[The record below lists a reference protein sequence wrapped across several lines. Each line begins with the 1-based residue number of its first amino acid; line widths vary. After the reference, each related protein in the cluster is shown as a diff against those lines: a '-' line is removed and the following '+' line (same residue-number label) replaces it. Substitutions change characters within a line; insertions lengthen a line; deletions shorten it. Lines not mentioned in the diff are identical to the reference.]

1 MEKTYKKDDILTV
14 TIEDFSEDGLGIGKA
29 DGYALFVKDTVVGDT
44 CRVKIMKAKKNY
56 AFAHL
61 EEVIK
66 PSSFRISPSCEKAKA
81 CGGCQLQ
88 ALTYEKQLEFKET
101 RVKNNLVRIGGFDKE
116 FIDSISESI
125 LANDNPFRY
134 RNKAQYPIAWDKK
147 TNAPIAG
154 FYAGH
159 THSVIPVK
167 DCLLGPEEFSEIMS
181 IILDFIKSEKIPV
194 YSAEEKRKGI
204 RHVLLR
210 KGFTT
215 GEIMVCLVLSDEPAL
230 KDKDKLISLLKAKN
244 VTSLSV
250 SINPHDTN
258 VIMGDN
264 YKTIYGKDTITDYI
278 GDLKFNISPLSFFQV
293 NPTQTKKLYAKAL
306 EYASLSGEEAVWD
319 LYCGIGTISLFL
331 AKDAKKVY
339 GVEIIPEAIDDAREN
354 AKINDIENAEF
365 FVGKAEEVIDRIWS
379 EQKDNHDSNSDGYKM
394 THPDVIVVDPPRKGC
409 DELCLSTMLKMQ
421 PDRIVYV
428 SCDSATLARDLKIL
442 CEGGYELKKICAC
455 DMFSQSVHVETVC
468 LLSQRKPDTTIEV
481 DLDISELEVSSAET
495 KATYEEIKSYVLK
508 KYGLKVSNLYI
519 AQVKREC
526 GIVERINYNLP
537 KTEGNRVPQCPE
549 DKRKA
554 IKDAF
559 IHFQMI

>member
-88 ALTYEKQLEFKET
+88 ALSYEKQLEFKET
-101 RVKNNLVRIGGFDKE
+101 RVKNNLIRIGGFDKE

-215 GEIMVCLVLSDEPAL
+215 GEIMVCLVLSDESAL

-354 AKINDIENAEF
+354 ARINDIENAEF

-394 THPDVIVVDPPRKGC
+394 IHPDVIVVDPPRKGC

-421 PDRIVYV
+421 PDHIVYV

-442 CEGGYELKKICAC
+442 CEGGYELRKICAC
-455 DMFSQSVHVETVC
+455 DMFSQSVHVETVVF
-468 LLSQRKPDTTIEV
+468 LGKITDGPKDYVKIG
-481 DLDISELEVSSAET
+481 LD
-495 KATYEEIKSYVLK
+495 
-508 KYGLKVSNLYI
+508 
-519 AQVKREC
+519 
-526 GIVERINYNLP
+526 VEDYY
-537 KTEGNRVPQCPE
+537 K
-549 DKRKA
+549 
-554 IKDAF
+554 IKD
-559 IHFQMI
+559 IRNKQGIE

>member
-14 TIEDFSEDGLGIGKA
+14 TIEDFSEDGLGIGKD

-88 ALTYEKQLEFKET
+88 ALSYEKQLEFKET
-101 RVKNNLVRIGGFDKE
+101 RGKNNLVRIGGFDKE
-116 FIDSISESI
+116 FINSISEPI

-181 IILDFIKSEKIPV
+181 IILGFIKSEKIPV

-215 GEIMVCLVLSDEPAL
+215 GEIMVCLVFSDESAL
-230 KDKDKLISLLKAKN
+230 KDKDKLISLLKVKN

-365 FVGKAEEVIDRIWS
+365 FVGKAEEAIDRIWS

-455 DMFSQSVHVETVC
+455 DMFSQTVHVETVC
-468 LLSQRKPDTTIEV
+468 LLSNRKPD
-481 DLDISELEVSSAET
+481 
-495 KATYEEIKSYVLK
+495 SYVHLNLK
-508 KYGLKVSNLYI
+508 M
-519 AQVKREC
+519 
-526 GIVERINYNLP
+526 
-537 KTEGNRVPQCPE
+537 E
-549 DKRKA
+549 DYYR
-554 IKDAF
+554 IKDA
-559 IHFQMI
+559 QKEQDKK

>member
-66 PSSFRISPSCEKAKA
+66 PSSFRISPKCEKAKA

-88 ALTYEKQLEFKET
+88 ALSYEKQLEFKET
-101 RVKNNLVRIGGFDKE
+101 RVKNNLIRIGGFDKE
-116 FIDSISESI
+116 FIDSISEPI

-215 GEIMVCLVLSDEPAL
+215 GEIMVCLVFSDESAL
-230 KDKDKLISLLKAKN
+230 KDKDKLISLLKEKKVA
-244 VTSLSV
+244 SLSV

-354 AKINDIENAEF
+354 AQINDIENAEF

-379 EQKDNHDSNSDGYKM
+379 EQKENHDSNSDDYKM

-455 DMFSQSVHVETVC
+455 DMFSQSVHVETVA
-468 LLSQRKPDTTIEV
+468 LLFK
-481 DLDISELEVSSAET
+481 LSEAKHHFEGVRFT
-495 KATYEEIKSYVLK
+495 KKEKRYV
-508 KYGLKVSNLYI
+508 
-519 AQVKREC
+519 
-526 GIVERINYNLP
+526 
-537 KTEGNRVPQCPE
+537 
-549 DKRKA
+549 
-554 IKDAF
+554 
-559 IHFQMI
+559 